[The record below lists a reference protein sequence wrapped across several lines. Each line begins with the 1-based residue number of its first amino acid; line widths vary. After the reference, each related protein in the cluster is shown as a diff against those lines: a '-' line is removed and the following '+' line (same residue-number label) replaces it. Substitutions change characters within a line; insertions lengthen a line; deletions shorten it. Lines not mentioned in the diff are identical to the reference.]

1 MSQTDET
8 RREEEGE
15 HPELD
20 RAYDREEGGQ
30 VPDDQDDA
38 YSGPDPQDD
47 PPGQGDDEDQGV

>member
-1 MSQTDET
+1 MSETEQT
-8 RREEEGE
+8 RREGAGE

-30 VPDDQDDA
+30 VPEDQDT
-38 YSGPDPQDD
+38 YEGPDPADE